1 MLELHGLGAMQL
13 SKQQRSYIWVCNRKV
28 VFGAQGSHFCEVWER
43 WLIGSLTPQFWKMIS
58 RKEYTITNS
67 KIFKIKKLPRLFP
80 IIYYV
85 DTGGSLI
92 IGKISQKKC
101 TLLRF
106 ELTQGML

>member
-1 MLELHGLGAMQL
+1 
-13 SKQQRSYIWVCNRKV
+13 
-28 VFGAQGSHFCEVWER
+28 
-43 WLIGSLTPQFWKMIS
+43 MIS

-106 ELTQGML
+106 ELTQGIYNKASTLKKKKKKKEREML